1 MRIPFLK
8 LPLCGRTH
16 RFACL
21 SGIALCLLVVTKLPG
36 QVKTDAYEGTWAV
49 ASKTSDPIIVILKPN
64 GEASYFNVKNAD
76 RTVYQGQWS
85 TLEGVATARWTDGS
99 EHRFRRG
106 SFDLAVTY
114 RNPQGEEIKD
124 LTAKAVPEGIL
135 GQWAKPPVR
144 KDAEAD
150 EADATFFGLWEVTE
164 PRDGKTVFV
173 IVSKDRSAA
182 TNIGGSDASGL
193 YGSWIKQGSELHL
206 VWENGDYSILREVAR
221 GHNYTRI
228 PAGLVI
234 EDAPRDFKAI
244 TRTAEENA
252 PADWLSTYKAHQAE
266 APAGYIFSSRKEARN
281 FYRGDWL
288 IEHEDGRY
296 ERITIRKYGGL
307 DTSRDRNLNGD
318 WLLSGQNVMLRWD
331 DGMRK
336 ILSPAGRGFVYYSY
350 LPSQPLDGVPTRIR
364 PAILKEQEKLATLQ
378 TGRKAFGEALIV
390 RAQAAGIQMDAQDK
404 TGPMDWSW
412 PFGRKPSETSEA
424 LLLGEGQTEE
434 GLSSDPWWWPLWSDD
449 TPKPDAGEK
458 IETGALDPAPE
469 NTELEAETGPKPLR
483 NKKGGWYWPF

>member
-1 MRIPFLK
+1 M
-8 LPLCGRTH
+8 
-16 RFACL
+16 
-21 SGIALCLLVVTKLPG
+21 VVTKLPG
-36 QVKTDAYEGTWAV
+36 QPKTNSFEGTWAV

-64 GEASYFNVKNAD
+64 GEASYFNVKNTD

-85 TLEGVATARWTDGS
+85 TLEGVATAQWADGS

-106 SFDLAVTY
+106 SFDLAVSY
-114 RNPQGEEIKD
+114 HNSEGEKIGD

-135 GQWAKPPVR
+135 GQWAKPPAR
-144 KDAEAD
+144 EDAEAA
-150 EADATFFGLWEVTE
+150 EADATFYGLWEVTE
-164 PRDGKTVFV
+164 RTDGKTVFV

-182 TNIGGSDASGL
+182 TNRGGSDASGL

-206 VWENGDYSILREVAR
+206 VWENGDYSILREAAR

-228 PAGLVI
+228 PAGVVI
-234 EDAPRDFKAI
+234 EEAPRDFKAI

-252 PADWLSTYKAHQAE
+252 PADWLSAFKAHQAE
-266 APAGYIFSSRKEARN
+266 APAGYIFSSRKAARN

-288 IEHEDGRY
+288 IEHED
-296 ERITIRKYGGL
+296 ERFEQITIRKYGGL
-307 DTSRDRNLNGD
+307 DTSKDRNLNGD

-350 LPSQPLDGVPTRIR
+350 APGQPLDGVPTRIR
-364 PAILKEQEKLATLQ
+364 PAALKEAGKLATLQ
-378 TGRKAFGEALIV
+378 AGRKAFGEALIV
-390 RAQAAGIQMDAQDK
+390 RAEAAGMQMDAQGK
-404 TGPMDWSW
+404 AGPMDWTW
-412 PFGRKPSETSEA
+412 PFSRKNPETGEA
-424 LLLGEGQTEE
+424 LLVGEGQTED

-449 TPKPDAGEK
+449 TSEAVTEEK
-458 IETGALDPAPE
+458 IETGALDPTPE
-469 NTELEAETGPKPLR
+469 STELKAETDLKPLR